1 MPDTTVYFATNRKP
15 DTHVPG
21 GFGADIVAD
30 PTHITYAVVPVTG
43 TDLSDASSGQL
54 GTITAVTDGDFAST
68 VQAELENTGKNLLV
82 FIHGFDN
89 SFLDAIKRSAFNRA
103 WFADSGIAGTDTTVV
118 AFTWPSSG
126 NLIGSLP
133 HPPDAAYLQ
142 DMAMAGAS
150 GASVAAF
157 LHNVLHLVEQTR
169 DAGRRSF
176 LLAHSM
182 GNHALAA
189 AIANGMVPGANQYDE
204 AILAGADEVFTTL
217 ETPGIGM
224 YDLRDLAKRLSVYYS
239 RRDIAMDLSRCVNHN
254 QRLGFDGPENKIDE
268 QIYEP
273 ATFRSVDCTDVYD
286 YPSFLPIDATHQYY
300 RRSKTVRADIVKLMA
315 NQPVEPG
322 PSRLSHY
329 LL

>member
-1 MPDTTVYFATNRKP
+1 MPDTTVYFATNRRP

-21 GFGADIVAD
+21 GFGADVVAD
-30 PTHITYAVVPVTG
+30 PTQITYAVVPVTG
-43 TDLSDASSGQL
+43 TDLGDASSGQL
-54 GTITAVTDGDFAST
+54 GTITAVSDGGFAST

-142 DMAMAGAS
+142 DMAMAWAS
-150 GASVAAF
+150 GASIAAF
-157 LHNVLHLVEQTR
+157 LHNVLQLVVQTR

-204 AILAGADEVFTTL
+204 AILAAGDEVFTTL
-217 ETPGIGM
+217 ETPGTGM
-224 YDLRDLAKRLSVYYS
+224 YGLRDLAKRISVYSS
-239 RRDIAMDLSRCVNHN
+239 RRDIAMDLARCINHN
-254 QRLGFDGPENKIDE
+254 QRLGFDGPENKIDA

-286 YPSFLPIDATHQYY
+286 FPSFLPIDATHQYY
-300 RRSKTVRADIVKLMA
+300 RRSKTVRTDIGKLMA